1 MMHARLAGLYA
12 LAQVAFLVCTPSA
25 AAGQTSA
32 GFFSAATVATAFSAT
47 VVVQGNEIFVGRPGG
62 LAIFPM
68 PGNRT
73 GGVHIFTRTD
83 DGWTETAS
91 LPAPVTDA
99 ATGFGE
105 GLDVGGDLLAVGAP
119 GEGTGAVYVYRRGD
133 DGWSLSDRLA
143 WADAAADAR
152 FGAAVATNGSDILV
166 GAPGA
171 DDGRGAVFVFQA
183 GAAGYAL
190 GGALQPADLPE
201 GAGYG
206 TSLDI
211 EDDLLAVGAP
221 GEAIS
226 LIPGTGVPN
235 LQPGFVYLFGGD
247 SGTWTPLVRLESPE
261 AVPASMGTSVAISHR
276 EVFAGAPLG
285 GQLSGAVYHFIWT
298 YEGPGGR
305 WTHAHTIQ
313 PVTPE
318 AASGFGMAVA
328 ASGDD
333 VVAGTPLVGGG
344 IGGGFAFRRDDSGQW
359 REVAEFGPGGP
370 FNFYGLAVALD
381 GDVAVVG
388 APGADFFEGV
398 GFLFGRTPDGWESE
412 GRIFDE
418 GGELEAL
425 VGGEVGCEGGSAGGF
440 GCGEVDLV
448 AFVPTHDL
456 GGERGAVAND
466 LWGWTDPETGREYA
480 IMGRSD
486 ATTFID
492 LTDPANPVYLGELP
506 LTEGATPNMWRD
518 IKVYRDHAFV
528 VADNAG
534 RHGVQIF
541 DLTRLRDVPDPPATF
556 EATAHYDGINS
567 AHNIVIN
574 EETGFAYV
582 VGASGGGETCGGGLH
597 MVDIRDPRSP
607 VFAGC
612 FADAGTGSA
621 RTGYSHDA
629 QCVRYRGPDE
639 KYRDREICL
648 GANENALSISDVTD
662 KEAPVALSSA
672 GYPNSGYLH
681 QGWLSDDHRYFY
693 MNDET
698 DELAGNVSRT
708 RTLVWDIA
716 ELEDPVLVT
725 EHLGTTTSS
734 DHNLYVLG
742 DFMYQANYLSG
753 LRILDISNPEEPRE
767 VGFFDTVPF
776 GEDKA
781 GFAGAWSV
789 YPYFK
794 SGMIIVSSIKE
805 GLFVLKKRPPAVS

>member
-1 MMHARLAGLYA
+1 MHTRLAGLYVSIA
-12 LAQVAFLVCTPSA
+12 VGLLVSPPSGV
-25 AAGQTSA
+25 AGQTTA
-32 GFFSAATVATAFSAT
+32 GSIPSPTVATAFSAS
-47 VVVQGNEIFVGRPGG
+47 VVVQGDEIFVARPGG

-68 PGNRT
+68 PGNRA
-73 GGVHIFTRTD
+73 GGVHIFTRAG

-91 LPAPVTDA
+91 LPTPVTDA

-105 GLDVGGDLLAVGAP
+105 GLDVSGDVLVVGAP
-119 GEGTGAVYVYRRGD
+119 GEGTGAVYVYRREG
-133 DGWSLSDRLA
+133 DGWSRIQRLA
-143 WADAAADAR
+143 WGEAPADAR

-171 DDGRGAVFVFQA
+171 DEGRGAVFGFRAYGV
-183 GAAGYAL
+183 GYSPS
-190 GGALQPADLPE
+190 GALQPADLPD

-206 TSLDI
+206 TSLDL

-221 GEAIS
+221 GGAIS
-226 LIPGTGVPN
+226 LIPGTGVPD
-235 LQPGFVYLFGGD
+235 LQPGSVYLFGGAT
-247 SGTWTPLVRLESPE
+247 GTWTPLIRLEPPE
-261 AVPASMGTSVAISHR
+261 LVPASMGASVAVSR
-276 EVFAGAPLG
+276 GEVFAGAPLG
-285 GQLSGAVYHFIWT
+285 GQLSGAVYHFT
-298 YEGPGGR
+298 PAGGGAGTE

-313 PVTPE
+313 PGTPV

-333 VVAGTPLVGGG
+333 LVAGTPLAGGG
-344 IGGGFAFRRDDSGQW
+344 LGGGYAFRRDESGDW
-359 REVAEFGPGGP
+359 AEVAEFGSGGP
-370 FNFYGLAVALD
+370 FNFYGLSVALG

-388 APGADFFEGV
+388 APGADFFDGV
-398 GFLFGRTPDGWESE
+398 GFLFGRTPDGWRSE
-412 GRIFDE
+412 GRIVDE
-418 GGELEAL
+418 GGEIEAL
-425 VGGEVGCEGGSAGGF
+425 TGGEIGCDGGSAGGF
-440 GCGEVDLV
+440 ACGEVDLV

-456 GGERGAVAND
+456 GGQRGAVAND
-466 LWGWTDPETGREYA
+466 LWGWTDSETGREYA

-486 ATTFID
+486 ATTFVD
-492 LTDPANPVYLGELP
+492 LTDPSNPVYLGELP

-518 IKVYRDHAFV
+518 IKVYSDHAFV

-534 RHGVQIF
+534 AHGVQVF
-541 DLTRLRDVPDPPATF
+541 DLTRLRNVSDPPMTF
-556 EATAHYDGINS
+556 EPTARYDGIHS

-597 MVDIRDPRSP
+597 MVDIRDPQNP
-607 VFAGC
+607 TFAGC
-612 FADAGTGSA
+612 FADAATGNMG
-621 RTGYSHDA
+621 TGYSHDA

-639 KYRDREICL
+639 QYRDREICL

-662 KEAPVALSSA
+662 KEEPVALSSA
-672 GYPNSGYLH
+672 TYPNSGYLH

-708 RTLVWDIA
+708 RTLIWDIS
-716 ELEDPVLVT
+716 ELDDPVLVK
-725 EHLGTTTSS
+725 EHLGTTGSS

-742 DFMYQANYLSG
+742 DYMYQANYLSG

-794 SGMIIVSSIKE
+794 SGVIIVSSIKE

>member
-1 MMHARLAGLYA
+1 MDTRLAGFYA
-12 LAQVAFLVCTPSA
+12 STAIAFLVGSPSA
-25 AAGQTSA
+25 AAAQTTA
-32 GFFSAATVATAFSAT
+32 GPQFTTAATAFSAS
-47 VVVQGNEIFVGRPGG
+47 VVVQGDEIFVGRPGG

-68 PGNRT
+68 PGNRA
-73 GGVHIFTRTD
+73 GGVHVFTRTG
-83 DGWTETAS
+83 DGWTQTAS
-91 LPAPVTDA
+91 LPAPVAEA

-105 GLDVGGDLLAVGAP
+105 GLDASGDVLAVGAP
-119 GEGTGAVYVYRRGD
+119 GEGAGAVYVYHRRDG
-133 DGWSLSDRLA
+133 GWSLSERLA
-143 WADAAADAR
+143 WDEATADAR

-171 DDGRGAVFVFQA
+171 DEGRGAVFVFRA
-183 GAAGYAL
+183 GAAGYTL
-190 GGALQPADLPE
+190 VGALQPADLPD
-201 GAGYG
+201 GARYG
-206 TSLDI
+206 TALDA

-221 GEAIS
+221 GGEIS
-226 LIPGTGVPN
+226 LIPGTGVPD
-235 LQPGFVYLFGGD
+235 LHPGLVYVFGRAT
-247 SGTWTPLVRLESPE
+247 GTWTPLVRLDPPE
-261 AVPASMGTSVAISHR
+261 PVPASMGASVAIS
-276 EVFAGAPLG
+276 EGDIFVGAPLG
-285 GQLSGAVYHFIWT
+285 AQLSGAVYHFTRTGAGTGAAWSH
-298 YEGPGGR
+298 E
-305 WTHAHTIQ
+305 HTIQ

-328 ASGDD
+328 AAGDD
-333 VVAGTPLVGGG
+333 VVAGTPLAGGG
-344 IGGGFAFRRDDSGQW
+344 IGGGFAFRRAESGDW
-359 REVAEFGPGGP
+359 EEVARFGPGGP
-370 FNFYGLAVALD
+370 FNFYGLAVAID
-381 GDVAVVG
+381 GDMAVVG

-398 GFLFGRTPDGWESE
+398 GFLFGRTPGGWRSE

-425 VGGEVGCEGGSAGGF
+425 VGGEIGCEGGSAGGF

-448 AFVPTHDL
+448 AFLPTHAL
-456 GGERGAVAND
+456 GGQRGAIAND

-480 IMGRSD
+480 IVGRSD
-486 ATTFID
+486 ATTFVD

-534 RHGVQIF
+534 AHGVQVF
-541 DLTRLRDVPDPPATF
+541 DLTRLRDVADPPTTF
-556 EATAHYDGINS
+556 EPTARYAGINS

-597 MVDIRDPRSP
+597 MVDIRDPRNP

-612 FADAGTGSA
+612 FADAQSGNA

-629 QCVRYRGPDE
+629 QCVRYKGPDE
-639 KYRDREICL
+639 RYRDREICL

-662 KEAPVALSSA
+662 KEAPVALSIA
-672 GYPNSGYLH
+672 TYPNAGYLH
-681 QGWLSDDHRYFY
+681 QGWLSDDHRYFF

-698 DELAGNVSRT
+698 DELAGSVDRT
-708 RTLVWDIA
+708 RTLVWDIS
-716 ELEDPVLVT
+716 ELEDPVLVR
-725 EHLGTTTSS
+725 EHLGTTGSS

-742 DFMYQANYLSG
+742 DLMYQANYLSG

-794 SGMIIVSSIKE
+794 SGVIIVSSIKE